1 MGQRLIMLAGVL
13 LVLILMMTPGLLAGA
28 VLWFVLRR
36 AVGEAALIP
45 AAIVCLG
52 CVVVEVLA
60 ATEALG
66 PAYEHMDALAI
77 ERSE

>member
-1 MGQRLIMLAGVL
+1 MFAGVML
-13 LVLILMMTPGLLAGA
+13 TLILVMAPGLLSGA
-28 VLWFVLRR
+28 VLWFVFRR
-36 AVGEAALIP
+36 FIGEASLIP

-52 CVVVEVLA
+52 IVAVEVLA

-66 PAYEHMDALAI
+66 PAYEHMDALSI

>member
-1 MGQRLIMLAGVL
+1 MGQRLIMFAGVL
-13 LVLILMMTPGLLAGA
+13 LALILMMAPGILAGA
-28 VLWFVLRR
+28 ILWFVLRR
-36 AVGEAALIP
+36 LVGEAALIP

-52 CVVVEVLA
+52 IVAVEVLA

-66 PAYEHMDALAI
+66 PAYEHMDALSI